1 MPNIDFNAEEFY
13 EEPRGGDF
21 QPVPAGNY
29 QAQIIQDEEKVSKN
43 GDRYVQLTVQ
53 IAEGQFKG
61 RLLWDSLN
69 LWHSNEKP
77 RSIARATFASIC
89 KAVGVKSPRDTSA
102 ILNKT
107 LVIGVGIR
115 HNDYKGKEE
124 NHIKVYLPTTNQPTA
139 TTPAPQNVVVSESP
153 W

>member
-1 MPNIDFNAEEFY
+1 MPNIDFNADEFY
-13 EEPRGGDF
+13 EAPRGGDYA
-21 QPVPAGNY
+21 PMPPGNY
-29 QAQIIQDEEKVSKN
+29 QAQIIQDEEKISKS

-53 IAEGQFKG
+53 ITDGTFKG
-61 RLLWDSLN
+61 RLLWESLN

-107 LVIGVGIR
+107 LVVGVGVR

-124 NHIKVYLPTTNQPTA
+124 NHIKVYLPA
-139 TTPAPQNVVVSESP
+139 TTQPSVAPLDPRDVVVSESP

>member
-1 MPNIDFNAEEFY
+1 MPSIDFNADEFFK
-13 EEPRGGDF
+13 EVGTGDYF
-21 QPVPAGNY
+21 PMPPGNY
-29 QAQIIQDEEKVSKN
+29 QAQIIQDEEKISKN

-53 IAEGQFKG
+53 ISDGQFKG
-61 RLLWDSLN
+61 RLLWESLN

-107 LVIGVGIR
+107 LVIGVGVR

-124 NHIKVYLPTTNQPTA
+124 NHIKVYLPA
-139 TTPAPQNVVVSESP
+139 TTQPSVAPPAPQDVVVSESP